1 MVQVIPVTQLVNL
14 PQIALLVK
22 NTAAQ
27 SSATASFSPR
37 GARFALSA
45 KINIMKEKF
54 THSEGTERAYF
65 LENEK
70 RFTVREMSRKV
81 GSQKVK
87 ISENALKV
95 LEKRYLRKDKEG
107 RIIETPEGMFRRV
120 AHNIASA
127 DSFYKRGPQEVKKTE
142 EAFYQLLASLDFLPN
157 SPTLMNA
164 DTELQQLA
172 ACFVLSVDDSIES
185 IYEAIKHTAVIH
197 KSGGGTGFSFSRI
210 RPKGSPVGTTSGVAS
225 GPISFMKVF
234 DASTEAIKQGGRRR
248 GANMGI
254 LNVNHPDILEF
265 VVSKREEGNLRN
277 FNISVAVTDDFM
289 EAAQR
294 GEDYDLVDPRTKKK
308 VGRLKAAEVLDAIV
322 EMAWKNGEPGLV
334 FLDGINRDN
343 PTPKLGEIESTNPC
357 GEQPLLP
364 YESCNLGSINLS
376 SMITDHRT
384 NWDKLRKTVH
394 TAVHFLDNVID
405 VNRYPLA
412 QIERNTKSNRK
423 IGLGVMGFADMLA
436 KLNIP
441 YNSKQGVAI
450 AENMMKF
457 LQKEAQEASQKLA
470 EERGVFP
477 NYNKSI
483 YGKKGVKLR
492 NATTT
497 TIAPTGSIS
506 MIANCSSGIEPF
518 FSLAYHKE
526 VLGGEKLL
534 YVNEEFEKV
543 ARQKKFYSLGL
554 LRDIVNNRGS
564 CRGIAR
570 IPPEVQDVFVTS
582 FDISPEDHIKMQAA
596 FQKYT
601 DSAVSKTIN
610 FPNETIKEDVKR
622 SYLLA
627 HKLRCKG
634 ITVYRDQSREE
645 QVYSTGKPKEKD
657 RLVPRPR
664 DRVISGITIET
675 RTGCG
680 DLYVTINEDGRGNA
694 FEVFAQL
701 GKSGG
706 CAASQTEAI
715 GRLTSLCLRSG
726 ISWQQVVKQ
735 LKSITCDRS
744 YGFGKEKILSCADAV
759 AKAIELHQE
768 FKKSKAGKKN
778 PPPSLEKP
786 SHGDKIKPG
795 YESEPSR
802 FRKGR
807 WIGACPDCG
816 SSTIEYEGG
825 CFICKSCGYTE
836 CS

>member
-1 MVQVIPVTQLVNL
+1 LKGFT
-14 PQIALLVK
+14 
-22 NTAAQ
+22 
-27 SSATASFSPR
+27 FS
-37 GARFALSA
+37 
-45 KINIMKEKF
+45 K
-54 THSEGTERAYF
+54 T
-65 LENEK
+65 K
-70 RFTVREMSRKV
+70 RDL
-81 GSQKVK
+81 KVK
-87 ISENALKV
+87 DMSGKARSQEVKVSENALKV
-95 LEKRYLRKDKEG
+95 LEKRYLKKDKEG
-107 RIIETPEGMFRRV
+107 KIIETPQDMFRRV

-127 DSFYKRGPQEVKKTE
+127 DGLYKCSPEEVKKTE

-210 RPKGSPVGTTSGVAS
+210 RPKGSSVGTTSGVAS
-225 GPISFMKVF
+225 GPVSFMKVF

-265 VVSKREEGNLRN
+265 VVSKKEEGNLRN
-277 FNISVAVTDDFM
+277 FNISVAVSDEFM
-289 EAAQR
+289 KAAQR
-294 GEDYDLVDPRTKKK
+294 DEDYDLMDPRTKKK
-308 VGRLKAAEVLDAIV
+308 VGRLNAAKVLDTIV

-334 FLDGINRDN
+334 FLDRINQDN
-343 PTPKLGEIESTNPC
+343 PTPKLGKIESTNPC

-376 SMITDHRT
+376 SMITDHRID
-384 NWDKLRKTVH
+384 WDKLRETVH
-394 TAVHFLDNVID
+394 TSVHFLDNVID
-405 VNRYPLA
+405 VNKYPLPE
-412 QIERNTKSNRK
+412 IERNTKANRK
-423 IGLGVMGFADMLA
+423 IGLGIMGFADMLA

-441 YNSKQGVAI
+441 YNSKEGI
-450 AENMMKF
+450 ATAESLMKF
-457 LQKEAQEASQKLA
+457 IQKEAQKASQKLA

-477 NYNKSI
+477 NYHKSI
-483 YGKKGVKLR
+483 YRKKGVKLR

-518 FSLAYHKE
+518 FSLVYRKE

-534 YVNEEFEKV
+534 YVNEDFEKI
-543 ARQKKFYSLGL
+543 ARQKKFYSPGL
-554 LRDIVNNRGS
+554 LRNIANNRGS
-564 CRGIAR
+564 SRGIAKV
-570 IPPEVQDVFVTS
+570 PPEVQNVFVAS

-596 FQKYT
+596 FQKCT

-610 FPNETIKEDVKR
+610 FPNEATKEDVKK

-627 HKLRCKG
+627 HKLGCKG

-645 QVYSTGKPKEKD
+645 QVYSTARPKEKG
-657 RLVPRPR
+657 RLLPRPR
-664 DRVISGITIET
+664 AKVVSGMTIET

-680 DLYVTINEDGRGNA
+680 DLYVTINEDERENP

-726 ISWQQVVKQ
+726 ISWEQVAKQ
-735 LKSITCDRS
+735 LKGITCDRS

-768 FKKSKAGKKN
+768 PKKSKAGQKN

-786 SHGDKIKPG
+786 PVGDKIKPNIK
-795 YESEPSR
+795 SEGST
-802 FRKGR
+802 FRRGR

-825 CFICKSCGYTE
+825 CFICRSCGYTE

>member
-1 MVQVIPVTQLVNL
+1 MSKKSGTQ
-14 PQIALLVK
+14 
-22 NTAAQ
+22 
-27 SSATASFSPR
+27 
-37 GARFALSA
+37 
-45 KINIMKEKF
+45 KI
-54 THSEGTERAYF
+54 R
-65 LENEK
+65 
-70 RFTVREMSRKV
+70 
-81 GSQKVK
+81 

-95 LEKRYLRKDKEG
+95 LEKRYLKKDKQS

-120 AHNIASA
+120 AHNIAAA
-127 DSFYKRGPQEVKKTE
+127 DSLYNRSAEEVKKTE
-142 EAFYQLLASLDFLPN
+142 EAFHRLLADLDFLPN

-185 IYEAIKHTAVIH
+185 IYEAIKHTAIIH

-210 RPKGSPVGTTSGVAS
+210 RPKGRAVGTTSGVAS
-225 GPISFMKVF
+225 GPVSFMKVF

-254 LNVNHPDILEF
+254 LKVNHPDILEF
-265 VVSKREEGNLRN
+265 VFSKKDEGNLRN
-277 FNISVAVTDDFM
+277 FNISVAATDEFM
-289 EAAQR
+289 EAAKK
-294 GEDYDLVDPRTKKK
+294 GEDYDLIDPRTKKK
-308 VGRLKAAEVLDAIV
+308 VGKLNAARVLDAIV

-334 FLDGINRDN
+334 FLDEINRDN
-343 PTPKLGEIESTNPC
+343 PTPELGEIESTNPC
-357 GEQPLLP
+357 GEQPLLA

-376 SMITDHRT
+376 SMVTERRI
-384 NWDKLRKTVH
+384 NWDKLRKTAH

-412 QIERNTKSNRK
+412 KIERNTKATRK
-423 IGLGVMGFADMLA
+423 IGLGIMGFADMLA
-436 KLNIP
+436 RLNIA
-441 YNSKQGVAI
+441 YDSKEGIAT
-450 AENMMKF
+450 AENIMKF
-457 LQKEAQEASQKLA
+457 VQKEAQKASQKLA

-477 NYNKSI
+477 SYDKSI
-483 YGKKGVKLR
+483 HRERGVKLR

-518 FSLAYHKE
+518 FSLLYHKE

-534 YVNEEFEKV
+534 YVNEEFERV
-543 ARQKKFYSLGL
+543 VQQKKWYSPQL
-554 LRDIVNNRGS
+554 LRDIVDNRGS
-564 CRGIAR
+564 CRGIAKV
-570 IPPEVQDVFVTS
+570 PPEVQDVFVTS

-601 DSAVSKTIN
+601 DSAVSKTVN
-610 FPNETIKEDVKR
+610 FPNEATKEDIKR

-627 HKLRCKG
+627 HKLGCKG
-634 ITVYRDQSREE
+634 TTVYRDQSREK
-645 QVYSTGKPKEKD
+645 QVYTTAKPREKN
-657 RLVPRPR
+657 RLLPRPR
-664 DRVISGITIET
+664 ERVISGITIET

-680 DLYVTINEDGRGNA
+680 DLYVTINEDEKGNP

-726 ISWQQVVKQ
+726 ISWQQVAKQ
-735 LKSITCDRS
+735 LKGITCDRS

-759 AKAIELHQE
+759 AKAIELHGE
-768 FKKSKAGKKN
+768 SKKSRGGQKN
-778 PPPSLEKP
+778 PLPSLEKP
-786 SHGDKIKPG
+786 RIDDKVKSNQ
-795 YESEPSR
+795 ESEGNALR
-802 FRKGR
+802 RGR

-816 SSTIEYEGG
+816 SSAIEYEGG

>member
-1 MVQVIPVTQLVNL
+1 
-14 PQIALLVK
+14 
-22 NTAAQ
+22 
-27 SSATASFSPR
+27 
-37 GARFALSA
+37 
-45 KINIMKEKF
+45 
-54 THSEGTERAYF
+54 
-65 LENEK
+65 
-70 RFTVREMSRKV
+70 MSGKTRL
-81 GSQKVK
+81 QEVK

-95 LEKRYLRKDKEG
+95 LEKRYLKKDKEG
-107 RIIETPEGMFRRV
+107 KIIETPQDMFRRV

-127 DSFYKRGPQEVKKTE
+127 DGLYKCSSEAVKKTE
-142 EAFYQLLASLDFLPN
+142 RAFYQLLANLDFLPN

-185 IYEAIKHTAVIH
+185 IYEAIKHAAVIH

-210 RPKGSPVGTTSGVAS
+210 RPKGNPVGTTSGVAS
-225 GPISFMKVF
+225 GPVSFMKVF

-265 VVSKREEGNLRN
+265 VTSKRKEGNLRN
-277 FNISVAVTDDFM
+277 FNISVAVTDEFM
-289 EAAQR
+289 EAAQKDK
-294 GEDYDLVDPRTKKK
+294 DYDLMDPQTKKK
-308 VGRLKAAEVLDAIV
+308 VGRLNAAKVLDIIV

-334 FLDGINRDN
+334 FLDRINQDN
-343 PTPKLGEIESTNPC
+343 PTPKLGKIESTNPC

-364 YESCNLGSINLS
+364 YESCNLGSIDLS
-376 SMITDHRT
+376 SMITDHKI
-384 NWDKLRKTVH
+384 NWDKLQKTIH
-394 TAVHFLDNVID
+394 TSVHFLDNVID
-405 VNRYPLA
+405 VNKYPLPE
-412 QIERNTKSNRK
+412 IERNTKANRK
-423 IGLGVMGFADMLA
+423 IGLGVMGFADMLT

-441 YNSKQGVAI
+441 YDSKESI
-450 AENMMKF
+450 ATAESMMKF
-457 LQKEAQEASQKLA
+457 IQKEAQEASRKLA

-477 NYNKSI
+477 NYQKSI
-483 YGKKGVKLR
+483 YRKKGIKLR

-518 FSLAYHKE
+518 FSLVYHKE

-534 YVNEEFEKV
+534 YVNEDFEKI
-543 ARQKKFYSLGL
+543 ARQKKFYLPGL
-554 LRDIVNNRGS
+554 LRNIANNRGS
-564 CRGIAR
+564 CRGIAKV
-570 IPPEVQDVFVTS
+570 PPEIQDVFVTS

-610 FPNETIKEDVKR
+610 FPNEATKEDVKK

-627 HKLRCKG
+627 HKLGCKG

-645 QVYSTGKPKEKD
+645 QVYSTPRPKEKD
-657 RLVPRPR
+657 RLLPRLR
-664 DRVISGITIET
+664 AKIVSGITIET

-680 DLYVTINEDGRGNA
+680 DLYVTINEDERKNP

-726 ISWQQVVKQ
+726 ISWEQVVKQ
-735 LKSITCDRS
+735 LKGIICDRS
-744 YGFGKEKILSCADAV
+744 YGFGKEKIFSCADAV

-768 FKKSKAGKKN
+768 SKKSKAGQKN
-778 PPPSLEKP
+778 SPPFLEKP
-786 SHGDKIKPG
+786 LVGDKIKSNIKSE
-795 YESEPSR
+795 EST
-802 FRKGR
+802 FRRGR

-825 CFICKSCGYTE
+825 CFVCKSCGYTE

>member
-1 MVQVIPVTQLVNL
+1 MSGKARLQE
-14 PQIALLVK
+14 VK
-22 NTAAQ
+22 
-27 SSATASFSPR
+27 
-37 GARFALSA
+37 
-45 KINIMKEKF
+45 
-54 THSEGTERAYF
+54 
-65 LENEK
+65 
-70 RFTVREMSRKV
+70 V
-81 GSQKVK
+81 
-87 ISENALKV
+87 SENALKV
-95 LEKRYLRKDKEG
+95 LEKRYLKKDKEG
-107 RIIETPEGMFRRV
+107 KIIETPQDMFRRV

-127 DSFYKRGPQEVKKTE
+127 DGLYKRSPEEVKKTE

-210 RPKGSPVGTTSGVAS
+210 RPKGSSVGTTSGVAS
-225 GPISFMKVF
+225 GPVSFMKVF

-265 VVSKREEGNLRN
+265 VVCKRKEGNLRN
-277 FNISVAVTDDFM
+277 FNISVAVIDEFM

-294 GEDYDLVDPRTKKK
+294 AEDYDLMDPRTKKK
-308 VGRLKAAEVLDAIV
+308 VGRLNAAKVLDTIV

-334 FLDGINRDN
+334 FLDRINRDN
-343 PTPKLGEIESTNPC
+343 PTPELGEIESTNPC

-376 SMITDHRT
+376 SMITDHRI
-384 NWDKLRKTVH
+384 NWDKLRKTVY
-394 TAVHFLDNVID
+394 TSVHFLDNVID
-405 VNRYPLA
+405 VNKYPLPE
-412 QIERNTKSNRK
+412 IERNTKANRK
-423 IGLGVMGFADMLA
+423 IGLGVMGFADLLV

-441 YNSKQGVAI
+441 YDSKEGI
-450 AENMMKF
+450 GTAESIMKF
-457 LQKEAQEASQKLA
+457 IQKEAQEASQKLA

-477 NYNKSI
+477 NYQKSI
-483 YGKKGVKLR
+483 YRKKGVKLR

-518 FSLAYHKE
+518 FSLVYYKE

-534 YVNEEFEKV
+534 YVNEEFEKI
-543 ARQKKFYSLGL
+543 ARQKKFYSPGL
-554 LRDIVNNRGS
+554 LRNIANNRGS
-564 CRGIAR
+564 CRRIAKV
-570 IPPEVQDVFVTS
+570 PPEVQDVFVIS
-582 FDISPEDHIKMQAA
+582 FDISSEDHIKMQAA

-601 DSAVSKTIN
+601 DSAVSKTVN
-610 FPNETIKEDVKR
+610 FPTEAAQEDVKK

-627 HKLRCKG
+627 YRLGCKG

-645 QVYSTGKPKEKD
+645 QVYSTGRPKEKD
-657 RLVPRPR
+657 RLLPRPR
-664 DRVISGITIET
+664 AKVVSGITIET

-680 DLYVTINEDGRGNA
+680 DLYVTINEDERENP
-694 FEVFAQL
+694 FEVFARL

-726 ISWQQVVKQ
+726 ISWEQVAKQ
-735 LKSITCDRS
+735 LKGITCDRS
-744 YGFGKEKILSCADAV
+744 YGFGKGKILSCADAV

-768 FKKSKAGKKN
+768 PKKSKAGQKN
-778 PPPSLEKP
+778 PPPPLEKYP
-786 SHGDKIKPG
+786 VSGKI
-795 YESEPSR
+795 ESNMNSQGSTSR
-802 FRKGR
+802 RGR

-816 SSTIEYEGG
+816 SGTIEYEGG
-825 CFICKSCGYTE
+825 CFVCKSCGYTE

>member
-1 MVQVIPVTQLVNL
+1 MTDSEKEEFTFSRIKRDLK
-14 PQIALLVK
+14 VK
-22 NTAAQ
+22 DM
-27 SSATASFSPR
+27 S
-37 GARFALSA
+37 GKARL
-45 KINIMKEKF
+45 
-54 THSEGTERAYF
+54 H
-65 LENEK
+65 
-70 RFTVREMSRKV
+70 
-81 GSQKVK
+81 QVK

-95 LEKRYLRKDKEG
+95 LEKRYLKKDKEG
-107 RIIETPEGMFRRV
+107 KIVETPQDMFRRV
-120 AHNIASA
+120 ARNIASA
-127 DSFYKRGPQEVKKTE
+127 DGLYKRNSEEVKKTE

-225 GPISFMKVF
+225 GPVSFMKVF

-265 VVSKREEGNLRN
+265 VVSKREEGNLGN

-294 GEDYDLVDPRTKKK
+294 GEDYHLVDPRTKKK

-334 FLDGINRDN
+334 FLDRINRDN

-394 TAVHFLDNVID
+394 TAIHFLDNVID

-412 QIERNTKSNRK
+412 PIERNTKSNRK

-441 YNSKQGVAI
+441 YNSKEGVAI

-483 YGKKGVKLR
+483 YRKKGAKLR

-518 FSLAYHKE
+518 FSLVYHKE

-543 ARQKKFYSLGL
+543 ARRKKFYSPGL
-554 LRDIVNNRGS
+554 LRDIANNRGS
-564 CRGIAR
+564 CQR
-570 IPPEVQDVFVTS
+570 IVKVPPEVQDVFVTS
-582 FDISPEDHIKMQAA
+582 FNISPEDHIKMQVI
-596 FQKYT
+596 FQKHT

-610 FPNETIKEDVKR
+610 FPNEATKEDVKK

-627 HKLRCKG
+627 YKLGCKG

-645 QVYSTGKPKEKD
+645 QVYSTPRPKEKD
-657 RLVPRPR
+657 RLLPRPR
-664 DRVISGITIET
+664 GKVVSGITIET

-680 DLYVTINEDGRGNA
+680 DLYVTINEDERENP

-726 ISWQQVVKQ
+726 IPYEQVAKQ
-735 LKSITCDRS
+735 LKGITCDRS
-744 YGFGKEKILSCADAV
+744 YGFGREKILSCADAV

-768 FKKSKAGKKN
+768 FNKSKGAEKN
-778 PPPSLEKP
+778 PSPSLEKP
-786 SHGDKIKPG
+786 PLSDKTKSNMKHE
-795 YESEPSR
+795 EST
-802 FRKGR
+802 FRRGR